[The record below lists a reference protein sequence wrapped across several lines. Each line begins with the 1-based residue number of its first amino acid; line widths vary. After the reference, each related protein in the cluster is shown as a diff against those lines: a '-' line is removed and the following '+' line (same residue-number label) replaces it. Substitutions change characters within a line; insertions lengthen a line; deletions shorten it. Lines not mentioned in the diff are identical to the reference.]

1 MLGREPEHQTAR
13 PGGTRWHERLA
24 PWAQARERR
33 KRPHRFSCAAVSAR
47 LSVTS
52 SRWTGSASPA
62 CTVCGGPAARRRVE
76 EILDT
81 IGAAARG
88 VRTTAVG
95 KALFPATMGWFDL
108 GASSEMVLFIFV
120 MSMIGSVSLIEA
132 RRLGVVR
139 RMLATPTSATSIVLG
154 QGIGRFAVAMLQG
167 LVIMVGSAL
176 AFGVHWGDPLAAGA
190 PLTVI
195 ALVGAGAGLLLG
207 STLRTEQQAVG
218 VGLLAFAAVLLCLA
232 AWRLRRVAAR

>member
-1 MLGREPEHQTAR
+1 M
-13 PGGTRWHERLA
+13 
-24 PWAQARERR
+24 
-33 KRPHRFSCAAVSAR
+33 
-47 LSVTS
+47 
-52 SRWTGSASPA
+52 
-62 CTVCGGPAARRRVE
+62 
-76 EILDT
+76 
-81 IGAAARG
+81 
-88 VRTTAVG
+88 G

-132 RRLGVVR
+132 RRLGVAR

>member
-1 MLGREPEHQTAR
+1 M
-13 PGGTRWHERLA
+13 
-24 PWAQARERR
+24 
-33 KRPHRFSCAAVSAR
+33 
-47 LSVTS
+47 
-52 SRWTGSASPA
+52 
-62 CTVCGGPAARRRVE
+62 
-76 EILDT
+76 
-81 IGAAARG
+81 
-88 VRTTAVG
+88 G